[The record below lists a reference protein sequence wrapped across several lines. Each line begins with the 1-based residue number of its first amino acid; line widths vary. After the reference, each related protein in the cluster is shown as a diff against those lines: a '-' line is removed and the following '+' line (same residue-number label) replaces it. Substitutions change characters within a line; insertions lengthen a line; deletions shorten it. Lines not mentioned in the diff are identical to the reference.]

1 MTSLPAREG
10 VATEAPAGVLMQ
22 YDEEAEGA
30 QRIGRGCPPEADGVV
45 PSSGGVPRSGGVGQ
59 PMQ

>member
-1 MTSLPAREG
+1 
-10 VATEAPAGVLMQ
+10 MQ
-22 YDEEAEGA
+22 YVEEADGA

-45 PSSGGVPRSGGVGQ
+45 PSSGGVPRSGGVGP